1 MKFFSNEGGVFMRR
15 VIVLTALIIFT
26 VFCRPGFCQK
36 IENRWA
42 LGLDASYIL
51 PEDAEYKDTFN
62 GLSRINLSYGINNN
76 LVGELEAGSFRLKS
90 KWDSK
95 TRIYTLFTN
104 LELRATSDKIIPY
117 VVVGMGLAFFSYDDL
132 HSTEKKDKVVAF
144 AYKAGVGAEYFLTKN
159 WAVNLEAVHFYTDPG
174 EKTNLDVYSWQ
185 YSGGIKYYF

>member
-1 MKFFSNEGGVFMRR
+1 MRR
-15 VIVLTALIIFT
+15 VIILTALIAFAVFYKP
-26 VFCRPGFCQK
+26 VFCQE
-36 IENRWA
+36 IEGRWA
-42 LGLDASYIL
+42 VGLDACYIH

-62 GLSRINLSYGINNN
+62 GLHRITLGYGITNN
-76 LVGELEAGSFRLKS
+76 LAGELEAGSFRLKS

-95 TRIYTLFTN
+95 TRIYTLLAN
-104 LELRATSDKIIPY
+104 LELRAASDKIIPY
-117 VVVGMGLAFFSYDDL
+117 IVAGIGLAFFSYDDL
-132 HSTEKKDKVVAF
+132 HPTERKDKTVAF